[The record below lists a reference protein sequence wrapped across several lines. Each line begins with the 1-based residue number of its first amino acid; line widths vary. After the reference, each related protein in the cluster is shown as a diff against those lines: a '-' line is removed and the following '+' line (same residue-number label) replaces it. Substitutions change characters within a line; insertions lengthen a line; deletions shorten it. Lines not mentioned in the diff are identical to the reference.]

1 MKKFMRFLVI
11 VISSAVLLYG
21 LFVGIDC
28 VRLYNSDIS
37 KPPIIS
43 TQSIKMQGDE
53 IKYTGLGYTVTYKIN
68 EETKAEENAS
78 LNAIYDI
85 CGAEFRL
92 FDKILLWAWIADVE
106 IEVETFSYEEE
117 FKEYDGIENG
127 VKRNDFHN
135 IEKIEINNQTQAEEV
150 AENEVTVEYDSVSVA
165 FDEKSEMWKVN
176 FSKEG
181 YLGGDQ
187 TVYLNKDGLT
197 QLCVWGE

>member
-1 MKKFMRFLVI
+1 MKKFIRFLI
-11 VISSAVLLYG
+11 IIISSAVLLYG
-21 LFVGIDC
+21 VFVGIDC
-28 VRLYNSDIS
+28 VRLYNADES
-37 KPPIIS
+37 KSPLII
-43 TQSIKMQGDE
+43 TQPTKIQDDE
-53 IKYTGLGYTVTYKIN
+53 VKYSGLGYTVTYDIKEDI
-68 EETKAEENAS
+68 KEENVS
-78 LNAIYDI
+78 LNTVYDI

>member
-1 MKKFMRFLVI
+1 MKKLVRI
-11 VISSAVLLYG
+11 LIIIISSAILLYG
-21 LFVGIDC
+21 VFVGVDC
-28 VRLYNSDIS
+28 VRLYNADES
-37 KPPIIS
+37 KSPIII
-43 TQSIKMQGDE
+43 TQPTRIQDDE
-53 IKYTGLGYTVTYKIN
+53 VKCSGLGYTVTYQ
-68 EETKAEENAS
+68 TKAEISTEENES